1 MMRITTCIQNCDDQM
16 LTQTRFLSKDIFDFS
31 NTSGIP
37 FNIKLTESKS
47 LIHYLIVRTSGT
59 KTIK

>member
-1 MMRITTCIQNCDDQM
+1 M
-16 LTQTRFLSKDIFDFS
+16 LTQTQFLSKDIFDFS

-47 LIHYLIVRTSGT
+47 LIHYLIEHTSG
-59 KTIK
+59 IKIIK